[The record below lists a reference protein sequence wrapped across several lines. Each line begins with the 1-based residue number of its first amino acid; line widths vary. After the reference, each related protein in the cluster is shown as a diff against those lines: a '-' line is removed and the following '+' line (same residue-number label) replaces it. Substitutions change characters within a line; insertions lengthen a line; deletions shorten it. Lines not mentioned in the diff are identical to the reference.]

1 MAESSEVFRRP
12 NDVITQTVSGEL
24 MLVNMETGEFY
35 GLNEVGIRIWDLCDG
50 HRSSD
55 DMAAIIG
62 HEFDAPTEDVRA
74 DVDEVLDDLVSEKLL
89 VRVPAEQSS
98 SVIASASAAPDR

>member
-24 MLVNMETGEFY
+24 VLVNMETGGFY
-35 GLNEVGIRIWDLCDG
+35 GLNEVGMTIWDLCDG
-50 HRSSD
+50 HRSSED
-55 DMAAIIG
+55 LAAIISQ
-62 HEFDAPTEDVRA
+62 EFDAPIEDVRD
-74 DVDEVLDDLVSEKLL
+74 DVEEVFEDLVSEKLL
-89 VRVPAEQSS
+89 VRVPANQVS

>member
-24 MLVNMETGEFY
+24 MLVNMATGEFY
-35 GLNEVGIRIWDLCDG
+35 GLNEVGMTIWDLCDG
-50 HRSSD
+50 HRSSED
-55 DMAAIIG
+55 LAAIISQ
-62 HEFDAPTEDVRA
+62 EFDAPIEDVRA
-74 DVDEVLDDLVSEKLL
+74 DADEVFEGLVSEKLL
-89 VRVPAEQSS
+89 VRVPANQVS

>member
-1 MAESSEVFRRP
+1 MIEPTEAFRRP
-12 NDVITQTVSGEL
+12 NDVITQTVSGKL

-35 GLNEVGIRIWDLCDG
+35 GLNEVGMRIWDLCDG

-62 HEFDAPTEDVRA
+62 QEFDATIEDVRA
-74 DVDEVLDDLVSEKLL
+74 DVDEVLEGLVSEKLL
-89 VRVPAEQSS
+89 VRVLAEQLS
-98 SVIASASAAPDR
+98 SVTAGASNASDR